1 MKKTVSWLLVLG
13 ALAVVVVGAPA
24 VSEAAASNGITYGIE
39 GTAAV
44 SPSPFN
50 YCTDVYGCPMSDSGT
65 ATLYPPDPIHP
76 ATGTFSVR
84 WTITTFPP
92 NPCKVKRLDGSLDVA
107 WSDGTTSTA
116 TVSGRFVDGKSVL
129 KFSGAVGATATSFSG
144 YTVAGVFNGLPPNP
158 CIAATSSITGGLTF
172 FPPDSI

>member
-1 MKKTVSWLLVLG
+1 MKKTVRWLLALG
-13 ALAVVVVGAPA
+13 ALAALVGAPA
-24 VSEAAASNGITYGIE
+24 ASEAAASNGLTYSIE

-65 ATLYPPDPIHP
+65 ATLFPPDPVHP

-84 WTITTFPP
+84 WTINTFPP
-92 NPCKVKRLDGSLDVA
+92 NPCKVKRLDGTLDVT
-107 WSDGTTSTA
+107 WSDGATSTA
-116 TVSGRFVDGKSVL
+116 AVSGKFVDGKSVL
-129 KFSGAVGATATSFSG
+129 KFSGAVGAATGFSG
-144 YTVAGVFNGLPPNP
+144 YTVAGIFIGHPPNP

-172 FPPDSI
+172 FPPDPI